1 MKNAK
6 QLSAVDKLRVDNLQ
20 LEHENITLK
29 TRLCQDELARLQTAG
44 QEIGKKLVD
53 LRTEFADSYEM
64 VSESITIRRD
74 GLIEGESVER
84 EAVNVPGEAAKA

>member
-53 LRTEFADSYEM
+53 LRTEFAGSYGM
-64 VSESITIRRD
+64 MAESITIRRD
-74 GLIEGESVER
+74 GLIEGEALEP
-84 EAVNVPGEAAKA
+84 VNVPGEAAKA